1 MVYDAN
7 SIDIIGERNDGGIEL
22 YIISSGAFDDSAE
35 QQTLL
40 LDKIENYL
48 TYMNSNQ
55 FQAEFPMA
63 SKENKWIVL
72 RLDKQPSSL
81 LLSLCEK
88 INVWVKENGVNFSVC
103 LSNTN
108 NEV

>member
-22 YIISSGAFDDSAE
+22 YIISSGHFDDSAE

-48 TYMNSNQ
+48 TYRNSSQ
-55 FQAEFPMA
+55 FEEEFPMA
-63 SKENKWIVL
+63 SKSSTWIVL
-72 RLDKQPSSL
+72 KLDEQPSTL

-88 INVWVKENGVNFSVC
+88 INDWVKENGVNFSVR

-108 NEV
+108 DEA